1 MASIEAS
8 IKLYEDF
15 SQKLTAVDKA
25 MNSTIAI
32 MERLRTQMQMAIGLQ
47 INIGNTVAELQRVKE
62 LLAALGPGN
71 AIQLSVNSEQVL
83 QQLRTVRQQMGSELG
98 AAVLEIRVVNDFAAQ
113 LATIQSSLPAIQLSA
128 TLDTT
133 GAVQSASAAREDILR
148 GLGALNVTLT
158 LQIPDVSAQMSALRA
173 AVPPI
178 QVTLNAG
185 AALSAASLL
194 GVQLQTR
201 IGTITAEVKLELP
214 DAAAVRSQL
223 QSLIH
228 GMGSHTTAI
237 RISVNLDTAHALHQ
251 ATLLRSQL
259 EARIG
264 TITATLNLTLP
275 ATLDTLL
282 QTLIRTVD
290 KLRILVDRLLGSGGG
305 GGGGGGG
312 GSGSRGGGGGLG
324 LGNILAGVG
333 GVMGAK
339 ALGTAMLGGAMEQ
352 QKMVDMF
359 IARTGDAE
367 IGTAMFDKF
376 KADALKAGQDVNK
389 SLQSTLSFFS
399 TTQNTKQLEKLNN
412 FAQRMNAFDSAGNG
426 IEGAAFALKE
436 AMSGDIVSL
445 AERFNM
451 SKSDIRGLKIDELG
465 KAGDMDGFIKAFDKL
480 LEKQKMGQA
489 AFDQMMSSP
498 AKQVETLG
506 NNVRS
511 MFADAGGAAMQ
522 SLTPLITQINDA
534 FQAGKFQPFFDSL
547 SSGLEWVV
555 ETGTDLLNIITDI
568 YNFFSNNWSMIS
580 PVIVGIVTVLGLYK
594 GALMAISIWTGLTAA
609 AELIGASIKA
619 AYSGATLAA
628 TSATAAQ
635 TAAQWGLN
643 AALLASPITWIVLA
657 VIALIAIFY
666 AVIGAINKFAG
677 TSFSA
682 TGMITGAF
690 AVMGAFIG
698 NLFLGLMQLVLGVIE
713 IFYNAFVDIGNFIGN
728 VFTDPVGAI
737 IKLFADMADQV
748 LSVLQNIASAMD
760 FIFGTNWGDKIGG
773 WREDVAKFAGEKM
786 EEYGN
791 GKYEEYLEKLD
802 TEAMTKD
809 LKRFNYGDAYSAG
822 YNWGADLV
830 GGDDGSDATKDAL
843 DKANQPYN
851 FDDWNKRADAGR
863 TPGGADD
870 KLKKVDKVGKVEK
883 PIDISKEDLKIMRD
897 VAEMKNIQN
906 FVTLTPTVQVK
917 TGPVNNQANVDSIVT
932 KITKKLNEEIAST
945 AKGVYS

>member
-15 SQKLTAVDKA
+15 TQRLATMNSA
-25 MNSTIAI
+25 MNATIAI
-32 MERLRTQMQMAIGLQ
+32 MERLRTQMQMAVGLH
-47 INIGNTVAELQRVKE
+47 IEVGNALAELQRIKE
-62 LLAALGPGN
+62 LLTALGPGN

-83 QQLRTVRQQMGSELG
+83 QQLRTVRQQIGSEFG
-98 AAVLEIRVVNDFAAQ
+98 AAVLEVRLAASDFAAQ
-113 LATIQSSLPAIQLSA
+113 LTTIQSSLPSVQLSVV
-128 TLDTT
+128 LDTA
-133 GAVQSASAAREDILR
+133 GAVQSASAAREEIQR
-148 GLGALNVTLT
+148 GLGTITAALRLEV
-158 LQIPDVSAQMSALRA
+158 PDMTAQLSALRA

-178 QVTLNAG
+178 QVMVTLNAG

-214 DAAAVRSQL
+214 DASAVRSQL
-223 QSLIH
+223 QALIH
-228 GMGSHTTAI
+228 GMGSHTAAI

-251 ATLLRSQL
+251 ASLLRAQL

-290 KLRILVDRLLGSGGG
+290 KLRILVNRLLGSGGG
-305 GGGGGGG
+305 PGGGGGG
-312 GSGSRGGGGGLG
+312 GSGGRGGGGGGGLG

-359 IARTGDAE
+359 VARTGNAE

-376 KADALKAGQDVNK
+376 KADALAAGQDVNK

-399 TTQNTKQLEKLNN
+399 ATQNTDQLEKLNN
-412 FAQRMNAFDSAGNG
+412 FALRMNAFDSAGNG

-451 SKSDIRGLKIDELG
+451 SKSDIRGFKIDELG

-489 AFDQMMSSP
+489 AFDKMMASP
-498 AKQVETLG
+498 AKQMETLG

-511 MFADAGGAAMQ
+511 MFADAGADAMK
-522 SLTPLITQINDA
+522 SLTPLISRLNAA
-534 FQAGKFQPFFDSL
+534 FQAGKFQPFFDAL
-547 SSGLEWVV
+547 SMGLDYVV
-555 ETGTDLLNIITDI
+555 QGVMKLVDWITVV
-568 YNFFSNNWSMIS
+568 YTYFSENWSWIEPIIS
-580 PVIVGIVTVLGLYK
+580 GVGATVLSLVAALKLVSIAQAAVNAVMKANPYVLIATLIIGLIVYFYRLWK
-594 GALMAISIWTGLTAA
+594 TNDEFAAAMMRAWNVILGFFDKVPLFFMRIGYGIADAFSYAKIASLQILEDLANGAVDRVNDLIRTLREIPGVSIGFVDRVEFAASEAAKEEAARQSRDAALAVKEAAIDDKAAAREEKVQKFLQDREDKRAA
-609 AELIGASIKA
+609 AEKKA
-619 AYSGATLAA
+619 KEEEA
-628 TSATAAQ
+628 
-635 TAAQWGLN
+635 
-643 AALLASPITWIVLA
+643 
-657 VIALIAIFY
+657 
-666 AVIGAINKFAG
+666 K
-677 TSFSA
+677 
-682 TGMITGAF
+682 
-690 AVMGAFIG
+690 
-698 NLFLGLMQLVLGVIE
+698 
-713 IFYNAFVDIGNFIGN
+713 
-728 VFTDPVGAI
+728 
-737 IKLFADMADQV
+737 
-748 LSVLQNIASAMD
+748 
-760 FIFGTNWGDKIGG
+760 DK
-773 WREDVAKFAGEKM
+773 DK
-786 EEYGN
+786 
-791 GKYEEYLEKLD
+791 GK
-802 TEAMTKD
+802 
-809 LKRFNYGDAYSAG
+809 
-822 YNWGADLV
+822 
-830 GGDDGSDATKDAL
+830 
-843 DKANQPYN
+843 PYN
-851 FDDWNKRADAGR
+851 FDDWNKRADAAR
-863 TPGGADD
+863 SPVGGDDKDKD

-917 TGPVNNQANVDSIVT
+917 TGPVTNQANLDSIVT